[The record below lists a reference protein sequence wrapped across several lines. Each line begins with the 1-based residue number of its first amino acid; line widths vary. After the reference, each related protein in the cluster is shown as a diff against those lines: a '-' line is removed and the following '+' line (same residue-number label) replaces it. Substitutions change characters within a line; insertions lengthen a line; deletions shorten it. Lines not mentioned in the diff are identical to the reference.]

1 MFALL
6 RQVTVS
12 LLGLTLITGILYPL
26 VVTGIAQVVFP
37 YRANGSMM
45 LRHGRA
51 IGSEW
56 IGQSFTDPT
65 YFWSRPSATSPVP
78 YNGAASSG
86 TNYGPLNP
94 SLHAMVQARLKALRA
109 ADPGNR
115 APVPVDLVTAS
126 ASGLDPHISPATAAY
141 QAARVARLR
150 SLDEAVVQA
159 LIAEHTTDRVL
170 GVLGEPAVHVLKL
183 NLALDALSR

>member
-126 ASGLDPHISPATAAY
+126 ASGLDPHISPAAAAY